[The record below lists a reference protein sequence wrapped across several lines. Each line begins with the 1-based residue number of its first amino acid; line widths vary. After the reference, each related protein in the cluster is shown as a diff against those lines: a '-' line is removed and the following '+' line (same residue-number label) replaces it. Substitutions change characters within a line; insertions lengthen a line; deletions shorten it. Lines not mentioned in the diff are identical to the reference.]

1 MKVLTLLSAAL
12 WLAFSGFVQAESETE
27 SLTKSDVD
35 FVPAL
40 MGEKADKPKRTQ
52 VTEGRFKGIEEG
64 DYFHWNMI
72 NSAGEEFSF
81 FILKPDATVDKV
93 LENPKSY
100 VGKKCRVTWK
110 KSTEDIPEA
119 GGKIEIETILSV
131 EWLGK

>member
-1 MKVLTLLSAAL
+1 MKVPALLSAAL
-12 WLAFSGFVQAESETE
+12 WLTVSGFTQAESETE
-27 SLTKSDVD
+27 SLTKSGAY

-40 MGEKADKPKRTQ
+40 MGEKADKPKHTQ

-64 DYFHWNMI
+64 DYFHWNML
-72 NSAGEEFSF
+72 NSAGEELSF
-81 FILKPDATVDKV
+81 FILKPDASVDKV
-93 LENPKSY
+93 LENPQSY